1 MPLASSTQS
10 QTAPPGPWCAHLWRG
25 TGRDKAI
32 LDWPDTVL
40 RLETRVS
47 FSSSQCQQEEVSP
60 AAVHGEGCTI
70 RGYWRE
76 HVQVLGD
83 AQGTDIPIL
92 SLLHLG

>member
-10 QTAPPGPWCAHLWRG
+10 QTAPAGPQSPHLWRG
-25 TGRDKAI
+25 TGRDIDI
-32 LDWPDTVL
+32 LDWPDTVF

-60 AAVHGEGCTI
+60 AVHGEGCNI

-92 SLLHLG
+92 SLLHLA